1 MGRPTLLRVRLV
13 HYETSHQK
21 DAFVSTFFCVF
32 PYSLKITVFCN
43 LVLLNACK
51 YLLLSSRYFYSLRVS
66 AVLDHFGYPA
76 PHLDQWQQRVWY
88 DLGATQE
95 VLHQM
100 RICLSRGLPAIAS
113 PPRAESP
120 SPSRRPA
127 AVPIRPTHEE
137 EFVKAS
143 KGGSSAPSTASTGP
157 SSPVA
162 TTSPKTEIKK
172 KRKRKSV
179 KCTVTSETVSPPEK
193 RKKIISE
200 SPDSQA
206 EGPFCDSDTVSVSKD
221 SSHTL

>member
-1 MGRPTLLRVRLV
+1 M
-13 HYETSHQK
+13 
-21 DAFVSTFFCVF
+21 
-32 PYSLKITVFCN
+32 
-43 LVLLNACK
+43 CK
-51 YLLLSSRYFYSLRVS
+51 YFSLLTLFYSLRVS

-95 VLHQM
+95 ILHQM
-100 RICLSRGLPAIAS
+100 HIRLSRGLPALAS

-127 AVPIRPTHEE
+127 AVPIRPIHEG

-157 SSPVA
+157 SPPVA
-162 TTSPKTEIKK
+162 TTSPKMEIRK
-172 KRKRKSV
+172 KRKRKPS
-179 KCTVTSETVSPPEK
+179 KCTVTSKTVSPLEK
-193 RKKIISE
+193 RKKKVISE

-206 EGPFCDSDTVSVSKD
+206 EGPFYDSDTTSVPED
-221 SSHTL
+221 SSHTI

>member
-1 MGRPTLLRVRLV
+1 MHANIFSP
-13 HYETSHQK
+13 
-21 DAFVSTFFCVF
+21 DF
-32 PYSLKITVFCN
+32 
-43 LVLLNACK
+43 
-51 YLLLSSRYFYSLRVS
+51 FYSLRVS

-76 PHLDQWQQRVWY
+76 PHLDQWQQRIWY

-100 RICLSRGLPAIAS
+100 RICLSRGLPTIAS

-120 SPSRRPA
+120 PPSCRPA
-127 AVPIRPTHEE
+127 AVPIHPTREE
-137 EFVKAS
+137 EFVKA
-143 KGGSSAPSTASTGP
+143 PSIASTGP
-157 SSPVA
+157 SPPVV
-162 TTSPKTEIKK
+162 TTSPKAEIKK

-206 EGPFCDSDTVSVSKD
+206 EGPFCDSDTVSVSED
-221 SSHTL
+221 SPHAI

>member
-1 MGRPTLLRVRLV
+1 M
-13 HYETSHQK
+13 
-21 DAFVSTFFCVF
+21 
-32 PYSLKITVFCN
+32 
-43 LVLLNACK
+43 
-51 YLLLSSRYFYSLRVS
+51 S

-100 RICLSRGLPAIAS
+100 RIRL
-113 PPRAESP
+113 

-127 AVPIRPTHEE
+127 AALILPTHEE
-137 EFVKAS
+137 EFIKAS

-157 SSPVA
+157 SLPVA

-172 KRKRKSV
+172 KRKHKSV
-179 KCTVTSETVSPPEK
+179 KCTVTSETVSSPGK
-193 RKKIISE
+193 KKKITSE

-206 EGPFCDSDTVSVSKD
+206 EGPFRDSDTMSASEN
-221 SSHTL
+221 SPHAT

>member
-1 MGRPTLLRVRLV
+1 MSR
-13 HYETSHQK
+13 
-21 DAFVSTFFCVF
+21 
-32 PYSLKITVFCN
+32 N
-43 LVLLNACK
+43 LVLLNVRK
-51 YLLLSSRYFYSLRVS
+51 YFTLPMLLYSLRVS

-76 PHLDQWQQRVWY
+76 LHLDQWQQHIWY

-100 RICLSRGLPAIAS
+100 RIHLSRGLPAIAS

-120 SPSRRPA
+120 PPSLPGHVA
-127 AVPIRPTHEE
+127 APIRPSHGG
-137 EFVKAS
+137 EFINAS
-143 KGGSSAPSTASTGP
+143 KGESSAPCTMSAGP

-193 RKKIISE
+193 RKKKIISE

-206 EGPFCDSDTVSVSKD
+206 EGPFCDSDTMSVPED
-221 SSHTL
+221 SSHAI

>member
-1 MGRPTLLRVRLV
+1 MC
-13 HYETSHQK
+13 TS
-21 DAFVSTFFCVF
+21 
-32 PYSLKITVFCN
+32 I
-43 LVLLNACK
+43 
-51 YLLLSSRYFYSLRVS
+51 SSPGFFYSLRVS

-76 PHLDQWQQRVWY
+76 PHLDQWQQHVWY

-100 RICLSRGLPAIAS
+100 RIRLSRGLPVITS

-120 SPSRRPA
+120 SPSHRPA
-127 AVPIRPTHEE
+127 AAPIHPTPEE
-137 EFVKAS
+137 GFVKAL

-157 SSPVA
+157 SLPIA
-162 TTSPKTEIKK
+162 TTSPKMEIKK

-179 KCTVTSETVSPPEK
+179 KHTVTSETVSPPEK

-206 EGPFCDSDTVSVSKD
+206 EGPFCNSDTVSVSED
-221 SSHTL
+221 SPHAILW

>member
-1 MGRPTLLRVRLV
+1 MSANIFSP
-13 HYETSHQK
+13 
-21 DAFVSTFFCVF
+21 
-32 PYSLKITVFCN
+32 N
-43 LVLLNACK
+43 
-51 YLLLSSRYFYSLRVS
+51 YFYSLRVS

-76 PHLDQWQQRVWY
+76 LHLDQWQQCVWY

-100 RICLSRGLPAIAS
+100 RIRLSRGLPTIAS
-113 PPRAESP
+113 PPRAKSP

-127 AVPIRPTHEE
+127 AVPIHPIHEE
-137 EFVKAS
+137 GFIKAS
-143 KGGSSAPSTASTGP
+143 KGGSSAPSTMSTGP
-157 SSPVA
+157 SPPVA

-206 EGPFCDSDTVSVSKD
+206 EGPFCDSDTVSVSEC
-221 SSHTL
+221 SPHAT

>member
-1 MGRPTLLRVRLV
+1 M
-13 HYETSHQK
+13 Q
-21 DAFVSTFFCVF
+21 VF
-32 PYSLKITVFCN
+32 
-43 LVLLNACK
+43 
-51 YLLLSSRYFYSLRVS
+51 LLSSLLYSLRVS

-76 PHLDQWQQRVWY
+76 PHLDQWQQHVWY

-100 RICLSRGLPAIAS
+100 RIRLSWGLPAITS

-127 AVPIRPTHEE
+127 AAPIRPTHEG

-143 KGGSSAPSTASTGP
+143 RGGSSTPSTASTRP
-157 SSPVA
+157 SPPIA
-162 TTSPKTEIKK
+162 TTSPKMEIKR

-179 KCTVTSETVSPPEK
+179 KRTVTSETVSPPEK

-206 EGPFCDSDTVSVSKD
+206 EGPFCNSDTVSAPED

>member
-1 MGRPTLLRVRLV
+1 M
-13 HYETSHQK
+13 
-21 DAFVSTFFCVF
+21 
-32 PYSLKITVFCN
+32 
-43 LVLLNACK
+43 NANIF
-51 YLLLSSRYFYSLRVS
+51 SSNYFYSLRVS
-66 AVLDHFGYPA
+66 AILDHFGYPA

-100 RICLSRGLPAIAS
+100 RIRLSRGLPATAS

-127 AVPIRPTHEE
+127 AAPIHPTHEE

-143 KGGSSAPSTASTGP
+143 EGGSSAPSTASTGP
-157 SSPVA
+157 SPPVA

-179 KCTVTSETVSPPEK
+179 KHTVTSEMVSPPKK

-206 EGPFCDSDTVSVSKD
+206 EGPFRDSDTVSASEG
-221 SSHTL
+221 SPHAI

>member
-1 MGRPTLLRVRLV
+1 MCANIF
-13 HYETSHQK
+13 SH
-21 DAFVSTFFCVF
+21 D
-32 PYSLKITVFCN
+32 
-43 LVLLNACK
+43 
-51 YLLLSSRYFYSLRVS
+51 YFYSLRVS

-100 RICLSRGLPAIAS
+100 RIRLSRGLPTIAS
-113 PPRAESP
+113 PPRADSP

-127 AVPIRPTHEE
+127 TAPICPTHEE
-137 EFVKAS
+137 GFVKTW

-157 SSPVA
+157 SLPIA
-162 TTSPKTEIKK
+162 TTSPKTEIRK

-179 KCTVTSETVSPPEK
+179 KRTVTSETVSPPEK

-206 EGPFCDSDTVSVSKD
+206 EGPFCDSDTMSVPED
-221 SSHTL
+221 PTNAL

>member
-1 MGRPTLLRVRLV
+1 MQV
-13 HYETSHQK
+13 
-21 DAFVSTFFCVF
+21 
-32 PYSLKITVFCN
+32 
-43 LVLLNACK
+43 
-51 YLLLSSRYFYSLRVS
+51 LLLSWLFYSLRVS

-76 PHLDQWQQRVWY
+76 PQLDQWQQHIWY

-100 RICLSRGLPAIAS
+100 RIRLSWGLPAITS

-127 AVPIRPTHEE
+127 AVPIHPTREE

-157 SSPVA
+157 SPPVV
-162 TTSPKTEIKK
+162 TTSPKMEIKK

-200 SPDSQA
+200 SLDSQA
-206 EGPFCDSDTVSVSKD
+206 EGPFCDSDTMSVPED
-221 SSHTL
+221 SSHAL

>member
-1 MGRPTLLRVRLV
+1 MQV
-13 HYETSHQK
+13 
-21 DAFVSTFFCVF
+21 
-32 PYSLKITVFCN
+32 
-43 LVLLNACK
+43 
-51 YLLLSSRYFYSLRVS
+51 LLLSWFLYSLWVS

-76 PHLDQWQQRVWY
+76 PHLDQWQQCIWY

-95 VLHQM
+95 VLYQM
-100 RICLSRGLPAIAS
+100 LIRLSWGLPTVTS

-120 SPSRRPA
+120 SPSHRPA
-127 AVPIRPTHEE
+127 AAPTHPTCEE

-157 SSPVA
+157 SPSVA

-179 KCTVTSETVSPPEK
+179 KRTVTSETVGLPEK
-193 RKKIISE
+193 RKRIISE

-206 EGPFCDSDTVSVSKD
+206 EGPFCDSDTMSVSED
-221 SSHTL
+221 SSHAL

>member
-1 MGRPTLLRVRLV
+1 M
-13 HYETSHQK
+13 
-21 DAFVSTFFCVF
+21 
-32 PYSLKITVFCN
+32 FCN

-51 YLLLSSRYFYSLRVS
+51 YFTLPTLLYSLRVS

-100 RICLSRGLPAIAS
+100 HTRLSRGLPAIAS

-120 SPSRRPA
+120 PPSRRPA
-127 AVPIRPTHEE
+127 AVPIHPNHGG

-143 KGGSSAPSTASTGP
+143 KGESSAPSTASTGP
-157 SSPVA
+157 SSPIA

-172 KRKRKSV
+172 KRKRKSA

-193 RKKIISE
+193 KKKKVISE

-206 EGPFCDSDTVSVSKD
+206 EGPFYDTDTVSVPGD
-221 SSHTL
+221 SPHAL

>member
-1 MGRPTLLRVRLV
+1 MFCDLV
-13 HYETSHQK
+13 
-21 DAFVSTFFCVF
+21 FFK
-32 PYSLKITVFCN
+32 P
-43 LVLLNACK
+43 CK
-51 YLLLSSRYFYSLRVS
+51 YFYSLSSFTACECLLSSIILDTQPLTLTNGNS
-66 AVLDHFGYPA
+66 ASGTTWELPK
-76 PHLDQWQQRVWY
+76 
-88 DLGATQE
+88 E

-100 RICLSRGLPAIAS
+100 HIRLSRGLPAVAS

-120 SPSRRPA
+120 SPSCRPA
-127 AVPIRPTHEE
+127 AAPIHPTHEE

-157 SSPVA
+157 SPPVA

-179 KCTVTSETVSPPEK
+179 KRTVTSETVSLPEK

-206 EGPFCDSDTVSVSKD
+206 EGPFCDSDTMSVSEA
-221 SSHTL
+221 SSHAL

>member
-1 MGRPTLLRVRLV
+1 M
-13 HYETSHQK
+13 
-21 DAFVSTFFCVF
+21 
-32 PYSLKITVFCN
+32 
-43 LVLLNACK
+43 
-51 YLLLSSRYFYSLRVS
+51 S

-95 VLHQM
+95 VLHEM
-100 RICLSRGLPAIAS
+100 RIRLSRGLPAIAS

-120 SPSRRPA
+120 SPSCRPA
-127 AVPIRPTHEE
+127 AALILPTHEE
-137 EFVKAS
+137 EFIKAS

-157 SSPVA
+157 SLPVA

-179 KCTVTSETVSPPEK
+179 KRTVTSETVSPQGK
-193 RKKIISE
+193 KKKIISE

-206 EGPFCDSDTVSVSKD
+206 EGPFRDSDTISASEN
-221 SSHTL
+221 SPHAT